1 MSYDSGVNSAEQ
13 AAHPRGGALRAA
25 AGLEGAADFGAPVT
39 VPIESLLPADSPRMG
54 GDDEEHVKVLAA
66 IDSALPS
73 ILVHRG
79 TMRVIDGMHRLR
91 AAQLKGSRE
100 VAVRF
105 VDVDEDDAF
114 IISVQMNIAHGLPLS
129 LAERSAAAERILR
142 THAHWSDRSIAAA
155 TGLSAKAVAS
165 VRMRATADSLQSNI
179 RVGRDGRVRPLSTA
193 EGRRRASE
201 FIAVRPDASLR
212 EIAAASGISVG
223 TARDVRE
230 RTRKGQSPVPA
241 SRRNLARKSPAEVS
255 AGEVSQLLAVL
266 QRDPALKYNNRGRAL
281 LQWLNSHMVPAS
293 DWSAY
298 VETIPAHCAPVVAE
312 LAERYARAWRSLAKE
327 LDGQLTG

>member
-13 AAHPRGGALRAA
+13 VVRRRGDALRAA

-39 VPIESLLPADSPRMG
+39 VPIESLLPADSPRVG
-54 GDDEEHVKVLAA
+54 GDDAEHVKVLAA
-66 IDSALPS
+66 IDSALPP

-100 VAVRF
+100 VVVCF

-114 IISVQMNIAHGLPLS
+114 LLSVQMNIAHGLPLS
-129 LAERSAAAERILR
+129 LAERSAAVERILR
-142 THAHWSDRSIAAA
+142 THPHWSDRSIAAA
-155 TGLSAKAVAS
+155 TGLSAQAVAS
-165 VRMRATADSLQSNI
+165 VRMRGTDDLLQSNT

-201 FIAVRPDASLR
+201 FIATRPDASLR
-212 EIAAASGISVG
+212 EIAATAGISVG

-230 RTRKGQSPVPA
+230 RTRKGQSPV
-241 SRRNLARKSPAEVS
+241 LAPRKSLACKPPAEVS
-255 AGEVSQLLAVL
+255 VGEVSQLLAML
-266 QRDPALKYNNRGRAL
+266 QRDPALRYNNRGRAL
-281 LQWLNSHMVPAS
+281 LEWLNSHMVPAS
-293 DWSAY
+293 DWSVH

-312 LAERYARAWRSLAKE
+312 LAERYARAWRSLARK
-327 LDGQLTG
+327 LDGQVTG